1 MKEGLCSGKDI
12 MNDQW
17 LGQYRITLSAE
28 EEGGIGMYAVVD
40 VEAWK

>member
-1 MKEGLCSGKDI
+1 VKGGLCGGKDV

-28 EEGGIGMYAVVD
+28 KGGIGIYAVVD